1 MDFFLS
7 FSTVWLGAL
16 GCSLVGCF
24 FFPLTN
30 GLTSSI
36 LKSDLSA
43 APCGISVSLDM
54 QWEISTCGG
63 NFSIL
68 LIIHSPEYNEQ
79 TAPAMLGCCSG
90 KLPTNWQAI
99 CRTVK
104 RQRRHADQSS
114 SVKLINIS
122 YSKQSEK
129 NPGNECA
136 IRQKDAYKPGCPQTT
151 KIQMHILAN
160 ILLLTQKEEN
170 KGKKD

>member
-43 APCGISVSLDM
+43 APWGISVSLDM

-79 TAPAMLGCCSG
+79 TATAMLGCCSG

-136 IRQKDAYKPGCPQTT
+136 IQQKDAYKPGCPQTT